1 MLSFDLILE
10 PLDPVGDRVMVSLAD
25 VNQGIKKHRR
35 KRRVGRGTG
44 SGRGKTSSRGHK
56 GDGSRAGFSTRRG
69 YEGGQ
74 MPLFR
79 RIAKRGFSNAAFA
92 DTIKVINLD
101 QLDEQ
106 FANVQEVTL
115 DELRSAFSLS
125 RKVKVKIL
133 GRGQLT
139 SKLTVQF
146 SASAEEAI
154 GKSGGT
160 AVRA

>member
-1 MLSFDLILE
+1 
-10 PLDPVGDRVMVSLAD
+10 MVSLSD
-25 VNQGIKKHRR
+25 INHGIQKNRR

-56 GDGSRAGFSTRRG
+56 GAGSRAGFRSRRG

-92 DTIKVINLD
+92 DTIKVVNLD
-101 QLDEQ
+101 QLNERFEDG
-106 FANVQEVTL
+106 QEVSL
-115 DELRSAFSLS
+115 DDLRSAFSFS
-125 RKVKVKIL
+125 RKVKVKVL
-133 GRGQLT
+133 GRGDLNR
-139 SKLTVQF
+139 KLTVYAHGF

-154 GKSGGT
+154 AKAGGSV
-160 AVRA
+160 VRT

>member
-1 MLSFDLILE
+1 MVTLS
-10 PLDPVGDRVMVSLAD
+10 D
-25 VNQGIKKHRR
+25 VNTGIQKNRR

-56 GDGSRAGFSTRRG
+56 GDGSRAGYRSRRG

-79 RIAKRGFSNAAFA
+79 RVAKRGFSNAAFA

-101 QLDEQ
+101 QLSERFEDGQ
-106 FANVQEVTL
+106 SVSI
-115 DELRSAFSLS
+115 DDLRTAFSLS

-133 GRGQLT
+133 GRGELSQ
-139 SKLTVQF
+139 KLTVHAHAF
-146 SASAEEAI
+146 SGSAEEAI
-154 GKSGGT
+154 SKAGGS
-160 AVRA
+160 AVRV

>member
-1 MLSFDLILE
+1 
-10 PLDPVGDRVMVSLAD
+10 MVSLSD
-25 VNQGIKKHRR
+25 VNRGIKKNR
-35 KRRVGRGTG
+35 KRRRVGRGTG

-56 GDGSRAGFSTRRG
+56 GDGSRAGFRTRRG

-92 DTIKVINLD
+92 DEVQPINLD
-101 QLDEQ
+101 QLNERFEDG
-106 FANVQEVTL
+106 QEVSL
-115 DELRSAFSLS
+115 EDIRAAFSLS

-133 GRGQLT
+133 GRGELT
-139 SKLTVQF
+139 RKLTVHADAF
-146 SASAEEAI
+146 SASAEDAI
-154 GKSGGT
+154 VKAGGT

>member
-1 MLSFDLILE
+1 
-10 PLDPVGDRVMVSLAD
+10 MVSLSD
-25 VNQGIKKHRR
+25 VNHGIKKNR
-35 KRRVGRGTG
+35 KRRRVGRGTG

-92 DTIKVINLD
+92 DEVQPINLD
-101 QLDEQ
+101 QLNERFEDG
-106 FANVQEVTL
+106 QEVSL
-115 DELRSAFSLS
+115 DDIKSAFSLS

-133 GRGQLT
+133 GRGELT
-139 SKLTVQF
+139 RKLTVHADAF
-146 SASAEEAI
+146 SASAEAAI
-154 GKSGGT
+154 EKAGGS